1 MTPKIVTWKQVRHH
15 WEIYLL
21 VVPTMFLIGL
31 FQYYPAASGV
41 YHSLFRWNGADISE
55 YVGWRNF
62 GDLLG
67 STEFWDSFRLAF
79 IMGAWA
85 ILKLIPPIIVAVC
98 IHRVA
103 SDRLQFL
110 YRALFVIPMVI
121 PPLIIALIWR
131 SFFFEA
137 TSGYLNRFLEATGL
151 FGLLCRA
158 DQWFHWGGIFVA
170 GVKPA
175 WLGDPR
181 LIITSVVIWGFP
193 WVGTFAVL
201 MHLAKLGG
209 IPKSF
214 YEAGEIEGANWWTK
228 FTKIELPAMVGS
240 IYVVLVIEIINTI
253 RDAGSILALVGI
265 QGGPGGRG
273 TVPALFMLRKAFF
286 EQDMG
291 YACAVGLVLTV
302 VVLSLQKSFTVAM
315 EWETQPKTSRIAVRV
330 FGLAVGAVMLAFGR
344 LVPLGW
350 ILLLASFPYPFAYR
364 LLPGAVRRPADRLL
378 IRLGIIRLPPSV
390 IVQRRDP
397 GVYIPQKPVRPAA
410 AAAAAAAPGGSVPV
424 AAPSTL
430 TVPAAP
436 QPPPG
441 RMARHLLEG
450 GKHGFIWFVLAF
462 AFLPLYLMAIVSL
475 KTNQQFYE
483 APARLSPPLHWEN
496 FTAAWRMIAPTV
508 ANSVFITISA
518 TLITIWF
525 SLWASYFFARVKAP
539 LTNFLW
545 NAILILMML
554 PTIANL
560 VPLFRLL
567 GDLQLLNTLTAL
579 VVVSASGGQVYA
591 IFTLKNFIAD
601 IPQELFDSA
610 EVDGANHFDQVRVI
624 VIPQAGAILG
634 TVGVMHFI
642 TEWNNFLLPLIVMR
656 DHDRLPVMVQ
666 LLRMS
671 GEYLKFWGPLMAG
684 YALASIPIIIL
695 FLFTMRLFMRGLT
708 EGMH

>member
-1 MTPKIVTWKQVRHH
+1 MMPKTITLKQVRHH

-21 VVPTMFLIGL
+21 VIPTMFLIGL

-41 YHSLFRWNGADISE
+41 YHSFFRWNGADISE

-62 GDLLG
+62 ADLLG

-85 ILKLIPPIIVAVC
+85 VVKMIPPVVVAVC

-121 PPLIIALIWR
+121 PGLVIALIWR

-137 TSGYLNRFLEATGL
+137 TAGYLNRFLEATGL
-151 FGLLCRA
+151 FGLLCHA
-158 DQWFHWGGIFVA
+158 DRWLAWGGIFVE

-193 WVGTFAVL
+193 WVGSFAVL
-201 MHLAKLGG
+201 MHLAKLSG

-214 YEAGEIEGANWWTK
+214 YEAGEIEGVNWWTK
-228 FTKIELPAMVGS
+228 FTKIELPAIAGS
-240 IYVVLVIEIINTI
+240 IYIVLVFEIINTI
-253 RDAGSILALVGI
+253 RDAGSLLALVGI

-291 YACAVGLVLTV
+291 YACAVGLVLTAV
-302 VVLSLQKSFTVAM
+302 VMSLQKTCTVAM
-315 EWETQPKTSRIAVRV
+315 EWETQSKASRIAVRA
-330 FGLAVGAVMLAFGR
+330 FGLAVGAVMLATGKF
-344 LVPLGW
+344 VPLGW
-350 ILLLASFPYPFAYR
+350 LIVLVSFPYPLVYR
-364 LLPGAVRRPADRLL
+364 TLPAGMRGPVDRVL
-378 IRLGIIRLPPSV
+378 IRLGLKRLPAAV

-397 GVYIPQKPVRPAA
+397 GVYMPQKTVRQAA
-410 AAAAAAAPGGSVPV
+410 AAAASAAGTVTAAAVSQLPGAV
-424 AAPSTL
+424 TE
-430 TVPAAP
+430 PA
-436 QPPPG
+436 PPPSRWRERALIAG
-441 RMARHLLEG
+441 R
-450 GKHGFIWFVLAF
+450 HGFIWFVLAF

-483 APARLSPPLHWEN
+483 APARLTAPLHWEN
-496 FTAAWRMIAPTV
+496 FAAAWSAVAPTV
-508 ANSVFITISA
+508 ANSFFITISA
-518 TLITIWF
+518 TLLTLWF
-525 SLWASYFFARVKAP
+525 ALWASYFFARVRAP
-539 LTNFLW
+539 LTDFLW
-545 NAILILMML
+545 NAVLVLMML

-591 IFTLKNFIAD
+591 IFTLRNFIAD

-610 EVDGANHFDQVRVI
+610 EVDGANHFDQVRVV

-642 TEWNNFLLPLIVMR
+642 AEWNNFVLPLIVMR
-656 DHDRLPVMVQ
+656 DHARLPVMVQ
-666 LLRMS
+666 LLRMA
-671 GEYLKFWGPLMAG
+671 GEYIKFWGPLMAG

-695 FLFTMRLFMRGLT
+695 FLFTMRLFMKGLT